1 MAQVVRIINGIPR
14 IQAESGTPII
24 YDETIQILSPVT
36 AGVPVSLPNS
46 KTYTGDELKVK
57 FRGQDLTDVYDYN
70 WVGSGAKTQVVFT
83 FDLQIGDYIGFR
95 IDRAP

>member
-1 MAQVVRIINGIPR
+1 MSTIVRIVNGIPR
-14 IQAESGTPII
+14 IQTELALPTIYDQTIQVVSLTTAGTP
-24 YDETIQILSPVT
+24 VT
-36 AGVPVSLPNS
+36 LPS
-46 KTYTGDELKVK
+46 GQTYQGDELKVK

-83 FDLQIGDYIGFR
+83 FDLQVGDYIGFR